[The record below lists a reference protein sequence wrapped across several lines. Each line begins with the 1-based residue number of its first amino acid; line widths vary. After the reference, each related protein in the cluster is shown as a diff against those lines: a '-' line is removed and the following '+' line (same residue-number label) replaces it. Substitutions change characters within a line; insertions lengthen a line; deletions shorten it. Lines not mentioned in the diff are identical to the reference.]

1 MASKT
6 INPTRMELTRLKG
19 RLKTATRGHKL
30 LKDKRDELM
39 KQFLEIVRRNRELRR
54 KVEEGLEKANAAFT
68 VASALMSP
76 EMLEQALLYPKQSVE
91 LDMKY
96 QNIMSVNVPVYE
108 FHTKNEDPAEIYPY
122 GFAQTSGELDAAL
135 EALANVFSDMLELAE
150 ALTDYTIFYNGP
162 KCGASAPDHMHFQ
175 AGNSDFLTIAPAIE
189 NAELKTIAA
198 DGDATLSLVD
208 TLPVKVFV
216 IDAAD
221 HSAGE
226 RLFGRLLEA
235 MPVPE
240 GEREPMLNLLCYST
254 PAGERL
260 VVIPRKR
267 HRPACYGTDNGCM
280 LISPASVDVGG
291 VFITPRPEDFERMD
305 QAAIASILDEVCLTA
320 EEIGEIASHVR

>member
-1 MASKT
+1 MAVDSNKIAGFFETQLAAWPMAAANFEALGGVKVKELDVNGMPFKVQFNPARMASS
-6 INPTRMELTRLKG
+6 G
-19 RLKTATRGHKL
+19 A
-30 LKDKRDELM
+30 
-39 KQFLEIVRRNRELRR
+39 
-54 KVEEGLEKANAAFT
+54 KV
-68 VASALMSP
+68 
-76 EMLEQALLYPKQSVE
+76 
-91 LDMKY
+91 
-96 QNIMSVNVPVYE
+96 
-108 FHTKNEDPAEIYPY
+108 
-122 GFAQTSGELDAAL
+122 DAASL
-135 EALANVFSDMLELAE
+135 KARPCFLCEKNRPEVQIGIEWNDRYTILVNPFPIFNRHLTIPDTSHTDQLIAGRIADMMGLAE
-150 ALTDYTIFYNGP
+150 ELNGYTVFYNGP
-162 KCGASAPDHMHFQ
+162 RCGASAPDHMHFQ

>member
-1 MASKT
+1 MAVDSNKIAGFFETQLAAWPMAAANFEALGGVKVKELDVNGMPFKVQFNPARMASS
-6 INPTRMELTRLKG
+6 G
-19 RLKTATRGHKL
+19 A
-30 LKDKRDELM
+30 
-39 KQFLEIVRRNRELRR
+39 
-54 KVEEGLEKANAAFT
+54 KV
-68 VASALMSP
+68 
-76 EMLEQALLYPKQSVE
+76 
-91 LDMKY
+91 
-96 QNIMSVNVPVYE
+96 
-108 FHTKNEDPAEIYPY
+108 
-122 GFAQTSGELDAAL
+122 DAASL
-135 EALANVFSDMLELAE
+135 KARPCFLCEKNRPEVQIGIEWNDR
-150 ALTDYTIFYNGP
+150 YTILVNPFPIFHRHLTIPDTSHTDQLIAGRIADMMGLAAELNGYTVFYNGP
-162 KCGASAPDHMHFQ
+162 RCGASAPDHMHFQ

-208 TLPVKVFV
+208 TLPVKVVV

>member
-1 MASKT
+1 MAVDSNKIAGFFETQLAAWPMAAANFEARGGVKVKELDVNGMPFKVQFNPARMASS
-6 INPTRMELTRLKG
+6 G
-19 RLKTATRGHKL
+19 A
-30 LKDKRDELM
+30 
-39 KQFLEIVRRNRELRR
+39 
-54 KVEEGLEKANAAFT
+54 KV
-68 VASALMSP
+68 
-76 EMLEQALLYPKQSVE
+76 
-91 LDMKY
+91 
-96 QNIMSVNVPVYE
+96 
-108 FHTKNEDPAEIYPY
+108 
-122 GFAQTSGELDAAL
+122 DAASL
-135 EALANVFSDMLELAE
+135 KARPCFLCEKNRPEVQIGIEWNDR
-150 ALTDYTIFYNGP
+150 YTILVNPFPIFHRHLTIPDTSHTDQLIAGRIADMMGLAAELNGYTVFYNGP
-162 KCGASAPDHMHFQ
+162 RCGASAPDHMHFQ

>member
-1 MASKT
+1 MAVDSNKIAGFFETQLAAWPMAAANFEALGGVKVKELDVNGMPFKVQFNPARMASS
-6 INPTRMELTRLKG
+6 G
-19 RLKTATRGHKL
+19 A
-30 LKDKRDELM
+30 
-39 KQFLEIVRRNRELRR
+39 
-54 KVEEGLEKANAAFT
+54 KV
-68 VASALMSP
+68 
-76 EMLEQALLYPKQSVE
+76 
-91 LDMKY
+91 
-96 QNIMSVNVPVYE
+96 
-108 FHTKNEDPAEIYPY
+108 
-122 GFAQTSGELDAAL
+122 DAASL
-135 EALANVFSDMLELAE
+135 KARPCFLCEKNRPEVQIGIEWNDR
-150 ALTDYTIFYNGP
+150 YTILVNPFPIFHRHLTIPDTSHTDQLIAGRIADMMGLAAELNGYTVFYNGP
-162 KCGASAPDHMHFQ
+162 RCGASAPDHMHFQ

-208 TLPVKVFV
+208 TLPVKAFV

>member
-1 MASKT
+1 MAVDSNKIAGFFETQLAAWPMAAANFEALGGVKVKELDVNGMPFKVQFNPARMASS
-6 INPTRMELTRLKG
+6 G
-19 RLKTATRGHKL
+19 A
-30 LKDKRDELM
+30 
-39 KQFLEIVRRNRELRR
+39 
-54 KVEEGLEKANAAFT
+54 KV
-68 VASALMSP
+68 
-76 EMLEQALLYPKQSVE
+76 
-91 LDMKY
+91 
-96 QNIMSVNVPVYE
+96 
-108 FHTKNEDPAEIYPY
+108 
-122 GFAQTSGELDAAL
+122 DAASL
-135 EALANVFSDMLELAE
+135 KARPCFLCEKNRPEVQIGIEWNDR
-150 ALTDYTIFYNGP
+150 YTILVNPFPIFHRHLTIPDTSHTDQLIAGRIADMMGLAAELNGYTVFYNGP
-162 KCGASAPDHMHFQ
+162 RCGASAPDHMHFQ

-198 DGDATLSLVD
+198 DGDATLLLVD

>member
-1 MASKT
+1 MAVDSNKIAGFFETQLAAWPMAAANFEALGGVKVKELDVNGMPFKVQFNPARMASS
-6 INPTRMELTRLKG
+6 G
-19 RLKTATRGHKL
+19 A
-30 LKDKRDELM
+30 
-39 KQFLEIVRRNRELRR
+39 
-54 KVEEGLEKANAAFT
+54 KV
-68 VASALMSP
+68 
-76 EMLEQALLYPKQSVE
+76 
-91 LDMKY
+91 
-96 QNIMSVNVPVYE
+96 
-108 FHTKNEDPAEIYPY
+108 
-122 GFAQTSGELDAAL
+122 DAASL
-135 EALANVFSDMLELAE
+135 KARPCFLCEKNRPEVQIGIEWNDR
-150 ALTDYTIFYNGP
+150 YTILVNPFPIFHRHLTIPDTSHTDQLIAGRIADMMGLAAELNGYTVFYNGP
-162 KCGASAPDHMHFQ
+162 RCGASAPDHMHFQ
-175 AGNSDFLTIAPAIE
+175 AGNSDVLTIAPAIE

>member
-1 MASKT
+1 MAVDSNKIAEFFETQLAAWPMAAANFEALGGVKVKELDVNGMPFKVQFNPARMASS
-6 INPTRMELTRLKG
+6 G
-19 RLKTATRGHKL
+19 A
-30 LKDKRDELM
+30 
-39 KQFLEIVRRNRELRR
+39 
-54 KVEEGLEKANAAFT
+54 KV
-68 VASALMSP
+68 
-76 EMLEQALLYPKQSVE
+76 
-91 LDMKY
+91 
-96 QNIMSVNVPVYE
+96 
-108 FHTKNEDPAEIYPY
+108 
-122 GFAQTSGELDAAL
+122 DAASL
-135 EALANVFSDMLELAE
+135 KARPCFLCEKNRPEVQIGIEWNDR
-150 ALTDYTIFYNGP
+150 YTILVNPFPIFHRHLTIPDTSHTDQLIAGRIADMMGLAAELNGYTVFYNGP
-162 KCGASAPDHMHFQ
+162 RCGASAPDHMHFQ

-189 NAELKTIAA
+189 NAELKTIAT
-198 DGDATLSLVD
+198 DGEATLSLVD

>member
-1 MASKT
+1 MAVDSNKIAGFFETQLAAWPMAAANFEALGGVKVKELDVNGMPFKVQFNPARMASS
-6 INPTRMELTRLKG
+6 G
-19 RLKTATRGHKL
+19 A
-30 LKDKRDELM
+30 
-39 KQFLEIVRRNRELRR
+39 
-54 KVEEGLEKANAAFT
+54 KV
-68 VASALMSP
+68 
-76 EMLEQALLYPKQSVE
+76 
-91 LDMKY
+91 
-96 QNIMSVNVPVYE
+96 
-108 FHTKNEDPAEIYPY
+108 
-122 GFAQTSGELDAAL
+122 DAASL
-135 EALANVFSDMLELAE
+135 KARPCFLCEKNRPEVQIGIEWNDR
-150 ALTDYTIFYNGP
+150 YTILVNPFPIFHRHLTIPDTSHTDQLIAGRIADMMGLAAELNGYTVFYNGP
-162 KCGASAPDHMHFQ
+162 RCGASAPDHMHFQ

-198 DGDATLSLVD
+198 DGAATLSLVD
-208 TLPVKVFV
+208 PRPVKVFV

>member
-1 MASKT
+1 MAVDSNKIAGFFETQLAAWPMAAANFEALGGVKVKELDVNGMPFKVQFNPARMASS
-6 INPTRMELTRLKG
+6 G
-19 RLKTATRGHKL
+19 A
-30 LKDKRDELM
+30 
-39 KQFLEIVRRNRELRR
+39 
-54 KVEEGLEKANAAFT
+54 KV
-68 VASALMSP
+68 
-76 EMLEQALLYPKQSVE
+76 
-91 LDMKY
+91 
-96 QNIMSVNVPVYE
+96 
-108 FHTKNEDPAEIYPY
+108 
-122 GFAQTSGELDAAL
+122 DAASL
-135 EALANVFSDMLELAE
+135 KARPCFLCEKNRPEVQIGIEWNDR
-150 ALTDYTIFYNGP
+150 YTILVNPLPIFHRHLTIPDTSHTDQLIAGRIADMMGLAAELNGYTVFYNGP
-162 KCGASAPDHMHFQ
+162 RCGASAPDHMHFQ

>member
-1 MASKT
+1 MAVDSNKISGFFETQLAAWPMAAANFEALGGVKVKELDVNGMPFKVQFNPARMASS
-6 INPTRMELTRLKG
+6 G
-19 RLKTATRGHKL
+19 A
-30 LKDKRDELM
+30 
-39 KQFLEIVRRNRELRR
+39 
-54 KVEEGLEKANAAFT
+54 KV
-68 VASALMSP
+68 
-76 EMLEQALLYPKQSVE
+76 
-91 LDMKY
+91 
-96 QNIMSVNVPVYE
+96 
-108 FHTKNEDPAEIYPY
+108 
-122 GFAQTSGELDAAL
+122 DAASL
-135 EALANVFSDMLELAE
+135 KARPCFLCEKNRPEVQIGIEWNDR
-150 ALTDYTIFYNGP
+150 YTILVNPFPIFHRHLTIPDTSHTDQLIAGRIADMMGLAAELNGYTVFYNGP
-162 KCGASAPDHMHFQ
+162 RCGASAPDHMHFQ

>member
-1 MASKT
+1 MAVDSNKIAGFFETQLAAWPMAAANFEALGGVKVKELDVNGMPFKVQFNPARMASS
-6 INPTRMELTRLKG
+6 G
-19 RLKTATRGHKL
+19 A
-30 LKDKRDELM
+30 
-39 KQFLEIVRRNRELRR
+39 
-54 KVEEGLEKANAAFT
+54 KV
-68 VASALMSP
+68 
-76 EMLEQALLYPKQSVE
+76 
-91 LDMKY
+91 
-96 QNIMSVNVPVYE
+96 
-108 FHTKNEDPAEIYPY
+108 
-122 GFAQTSGELDAAL
+122 DAASL
-135 EALANVFSDMLELAE
+135 KARPCFLCEKNRPEVQIGIEWNDR
-150 ALTDYTIFYNGP
+150 YTILVNPFPIFHRHLTIPDTSHTDQLIAGRIADMMGLAAELNGYTVFYNGP
-162 KCGASAPDHMHFQ
+162 RCGASAPDHMHFQ

-240 GEREPMLNLLCYST
+240 GEREPRLNLLCYST

>member
-1 MASKT
+1 MAVDSNKIAGFFETQLAAWPMAAANFEALGGVKVKELDVNGMPFKVQFNPARMASS
-6 INPTRMELTRLKG
+6 G
-19 RLKTATRGHKL
+19 A
-30 LKDKRDELM
+30 
-39 KQFLEIVRRNRELRR
+39 
-54 KVEEGLEKANAAFT
+54 KV
-68 VASALMSP
+68 
-76 EMLEQALLYPKQSVE
+76 
-91 LDMKY
+91 
-96 QNIMSVNVPVYE
+96 
-108 FHTKNEDPAEIYPY
+108 
-122 GFAQTSGELDAAL
+122 DAASL
-135 EALANVFSDMLELAE
+135 KARPCFLCEKNRPEVQIGIEWNDR
-150 ALTDYTIFYNGP
+150 YTILVNPFPIFHRHLTIPDTSHTDQLIAGRIADMMGLAAELNGYTVFYNGP
-162 KCGASAPDHMHFQ
+162 RCGASAPDHMHFQ

-240 GEREPMLNLLCYST
+240 GEREPMLNLLCYSP

-291 VFITPRPEDFERMD
+291 VFIPPRPEDFERMD

>member
-1 MASKT
+1 MAVDSNKIAGFFETQLAAWPMAAANFEALGGVKVKELDVNGMPFKVQFNPARMASS
-6 INPTRMELTRLKG
+6 G
-19 RLKTATRGHKL
+19 A
-30 LKDKRDELM
+30 
-39 KQFLEIVRRNRELRR
+39 
-54 KVEEGLEKANAAFT
+54 KV
-68 VASALMSP
+68 
-76 EMLEQALLYPKQSVE
+76 
-91 LDMKY
+91 
-96 QNIMSVNVPVYE
+96 
-108 FHTKNEDPAEIYPY
+108 
-122 GFAQTSGELDAAL
+122 DAASL
-135 EALANVFSDMLELAE
+135 KARPCFLCEKNRPEVQIGIEWNAR
-150 ALTDYTIFYNGP
+150 YTILVNPFPIFHRHLTIPDTSHTDQLIAGRIADMMGLAAELNGYTVFYNGP
-162 KCGASAPDHMHFQ
+162 RCGASAPDHMHFQ

>member
-1 MASKT
+1 MAVDSNKIAGFFETQLAAWPMAAANFEALGGVKVKELDVNGMPFKVQFNPARMASS
-6 INPTRMELTRLKG
+6 G
-19 RLKTATRGHKL
+19 A
-30 LKDKRDELM
+30 
-39 KQFLEIVRRNRELRR
+39 
-54 KVEEGLEKANAAFT
+54 KV
-68 VASALMSP
+68 
-76 EMLEQALLYPKQSVE
+76 
-91 LDMKY
+91 
-96 QNIMSVNVPVYE
+96 
-108 FHTKNEDPAEIYPY
+108 
-122 GFAQTSGELDAAL
+122 DAASL
-135 EALANVFSDMLELAE
+135 KARPCFLCEKNRPEVQIGIEWNDR
-150 ALTDYTIFYNGP
+150 YTILVNPFPIFHRHLTIPDTSHTDQLIAGRIADMMGLAAELNGYTVFYNGP
-162 KCGASAPDHMHFQ
+162 RCGASAPDHMHFQ

-198 DGDATLSLVD
+198 DGAATLSRVD
-208 TLPVKVFV
+208 TRPVKVFV